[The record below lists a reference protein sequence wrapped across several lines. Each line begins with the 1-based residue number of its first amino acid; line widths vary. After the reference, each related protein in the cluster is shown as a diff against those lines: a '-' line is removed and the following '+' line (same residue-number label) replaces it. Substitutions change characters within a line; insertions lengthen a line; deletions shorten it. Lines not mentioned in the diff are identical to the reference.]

1 MNEEVYINF
10 SKCSEVNSEKITIQ
24 DVAEIWCSDTAL
36 MSGIKSMAIARLKGD
51 RDVVKVFTAVSVI
64 KMLQTR
70 FPEITVQCI
79 GVPEF
84 MVIFHKEKKVSIIW
98 QLMKIVI
105 ISIIVFFGVAFAII
119 AYGNDIDIQNIFYV
133 ITDFCTGDA
142 ESNAMIL
149 QIAYSVGLSVGII
162 IFFNNFGKRKSVKDP
177 TPIQVSMRNYEEDIY
192 TTIIDDNIREG
203 KTGDVD

>member
-10 SKCSEVNSEKITIQ
+10 SKCSEVHNEKITIQ
-24 DVAEIWCSDTAL
+24 DVAEVWCSDTAL
-36 MSGIKSMAIARLKGD
+36 MSGIKNTTIARLKGD
-51 RDVVKVFTAVSVI
+51 SDTVKVFTAVSVI

-70 FPEITVQCI
+70 FSDITVQCI

-84 MVIFHKEKKVSIIW
+84 MVIFHKKKKAGIIW
-98 QLMKIVI
+98 QLIKVI
-105 ISIIVFFGVAFAII
+105 LISIIVFFGGAFAII
-119 AYGNDIDIQNIFYV
+119 AYGNDIDIQNVFYV

-149 QIAYSVGLSVGII
+149 QIAYSVGLSAGII
-162 IFFNNFGKRKSVKDP
+162 IFFNNFGKRKTVKDP

-203 KTGDVD
+203 ITGDVD

>member
-1 MNEEVYINF
+1 M
-10 SKCSEVNSEKITIQ
+10 
-24 DVAEIWCSDTAL
+24 
-36 MSGIKSMAIARLKGD
+36 
-51 RDVVKVFTAVSVI
+51 
-64 KMLQTR
+64 
-70 FPEITVQCI
+70 
-79 GVPEF
+79 
-84 MVIFHKEKKVSIIW
+84 
-98 QLMKIVI
+98 I
-105 ISIIVFFGVAFAII
+105 ISIIVFFGGAFAII